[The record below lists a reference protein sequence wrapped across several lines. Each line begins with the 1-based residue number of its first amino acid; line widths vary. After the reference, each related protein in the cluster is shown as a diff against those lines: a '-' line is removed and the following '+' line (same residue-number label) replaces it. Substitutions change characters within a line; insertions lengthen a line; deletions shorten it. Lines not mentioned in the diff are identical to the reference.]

1 MKHGAVPSDGA
12 RTALLRR
19 LRAVVRDARVLDV
32 MSRIPREWFV
42 PPEWEE
48 AAWENR
54 PLPIGCGQ
62 TISQPE
68 IVAVMTEALNLRG
81 DERVLELGTGSGYQ
95 TAVLAGLAREVVSV
109 ERMPALADRAR
120 GLLAGLG
127 YTNVLVEGAG
137 PVLGAPQHAPFEAI
151 IVTAGAP
158 DVPPELVDQ
167 LTPHGRLVIPIGS
180 RAEQDLV
187 CVVRRGERD
196 AELEYLGPCRFV
208 PLVGPG
214 AWPEG
219 TE

>member
-1 MKHGAVPSDGA
+1 MNHRAPLSDEA
-12 RTALLRR
+12 RVALLRR
-19 LRAVVRDARVLDV
+19 LRGVVHDQGVLDA
-32 MSRIPREWFV
+32 MARIPREWFV

-54 PLPIGCGQ
+54 PLPIGSAQ

-68 IVAVMTEALNLRG
+68 IVAVMTEALGLCG

-95 TAVLAGLAREVVSV
+95 TALLAELAYEVVSV
-109 ERMPALADRAR
+109 ERVPALADRAR
-120 GLLAGLG
+120 TLLAGLG
-127 YTNVLVEGAG
+127 YQNVRIEDAG
-137 PVLGAPQHAPFEAI
+137 HVLGAPQHAPFDAI

-158 DVPPELVDQ
+158 SVPSILVDQ
-167 LTPHGRLVIPIGS
+167 LTRDGRMVIPVGS
-180 RAEQDLV
+180 WTDQDLV
-187 CVVRRGERD
+187 RVVRRGER
-196 AELEYLGPCRFV
+196 ETRREYLGPCRFV

>member
-1 MKHGAVPSDGA
+1 VYHSPSQLHVA
-12 RTALLRR
+12 RAALLRR
-19 LRAVVRDARVLDV
+19 LRGLVQDQRVLDA
-32 MSRIPREWFV
+32 MARIPREWFV

-54 PLPIGCGQ
+54 PLPIGAGQ

-68 IVAVMTEALNLRG
+68 MVAVMTEALGLRG

-95 TAVLAGLAREVVSV
+95 TALLAELAREVISI
-109 ERMPALADRAR
+109 ERVPALTDRAR
-120 GLLAGLG
+120 TLLDGLG
-127 YTNVLVEGAG
+127 YGNVVIVDAG
-137 PVLGAPQHAPFEAI
+137 PVLGAPEHAPYDAI

-158 DVPPELVDQ
+158 EVPGVLVDQ
-167 LTPHGRLVIPIGS
+167 LTRDGRMVIPVGS

-187 CVVRRGERD
+187 RVVRRGER
-196 AELEYLGPCRFV
+196 ETRREYLGPCRFV

-219 TE
+219 TA